1 MKKII
6 VISILILLVFL
17 AHSQKKYSLEE
28 CVNIALNSNRN
39 IKQAE
44 LILLETEIGLK
55 EARNKLLP
63 QVNAEANHNWN
74 LVSEKTATNTNT
86 FYWGLNS
93 SIQVFDGLKSI
104 YEIKYRKNELAISD
118 LELLYQKQIIRDQ
131 VTNVYLKILLNEELK
146 AVALSQL
153 QLTDSLLIQR
163 KVLATQ
169 GRIAQG
175 ELLELQ
181 TQRAKE
187 EFQYTHATNNLIM
200 SILDLTQ
207 LLEIEYDSMFTIGS
221 LEDNFISKELS
232 NSDSVYNNALKN
244 RANIRS
250 AELQVH
256 ANKLNTALIK
266 SRYFPNVSAGIVA
279 GESYLNGSN
288 NPFSTRVFITASV
301 PIFDKFETKTLLQKN
316 KAQTKLAELNLTNQK
331 KELYKAIEQFKY
343 YSIAAKAKWESAVKS
358 EKISIEAYN
367 YLKNKFESGKAT
379 VYELYQ
385 AKTDLVLQNSAALQ
399 AKYEYYFQQKMIQN
413 LMN

>member
-1 MKKII
+1 MKKVI
-6 VISILILLVFL
+6 VVIVSILTAFF

-28 CVNIALNSNRN
+28 CVNTALNSNRN

-44 LILLETEIGLK
+44 LVFSKTAIELK

-63 QVNAEANHNWN
+63 EVNAEANHNWN
-74 LVSEKTATNTNT
+74 FTSEKTATNSTT
-86 FYWGLNS
+86 SYWGLNS
-93 SIQVFDGLKSI
+93 SIQLFDGLKSI
-104 YEIKYRKNELAISD
+104 YEIKYRNNELAISN
-118 LELLYQKQIIRDQ
+118 LKVLYQKQIIRDE
-131 VTNVYLKILLNEELK
+131 VTNSYLKILLNEELR

-163 KVLATQ
+163 KILAVQ

-175 ELLELQ
+175 ELLELYA
-181 TQRAKE
+181 QRAKE
-187 EFQYTHATNNLIM
+187 EFQFTQASNNLLI
-200 SILDLTQ
+200 SKLDLTQ
-207 LLEIEYDSMFTIGS
+207 LLEIEYDSLFAVGG
-221 LEDNFISKELS
+221 LDDNFIHAELY
-232 NSDSVYNNALKN
+232 NNESVYNNALKN

-266 SRYFPNVSAGIVA
+266 TRYFPIVSAGVVA
-279 GESYLNGSN
+279 GKSYLNGSN

-301 PIFDKFETKTLLQKN
+301 PIFDKFETKNLLEKN
-316 KAQTKLAELNLTNQK
+316 KVQSKLVELNLINEK
-331 KELYKAIEQFKY
+331 KELYKAIEQAKY
-343 YSIAAKAKWESAVKS
+343 NSLAAKAKWESAVKS
-358 EKISIEAYN
+358 EKISLETYN
-367 YLKNKFESGKAT
+367 YLKSKYDSGKAT

-385 AKTDLVLQNSAALQ
+385 AKTDLVLQNLAALQ